1 MILISVLIRH
11 VVFNYFASCTHA
23 HIVLFKRTCR
33 LVAAH
38 EDFFVT
44 NDKKYQ
50 TCLIFGLHVTNDE
63 NAVNVART
71 RGNFVG
77 NYGLPLIK
85 TDRFKN
91 SFVPSKAS
99 KVML

>member
-1 MILISVLIRH
+1 MG
-11 VVFNYFASCTHA
+11 
-23 HIVLFKRTCR
+23 TCR

-44 NDKKYQ
+44 NDEKYQ

-71 RGNFVG
+71 RGNFVD
-77 NYGLPLIK
+77 PK
-85 TDRFKN
+85 FKR
-91 SFVPSKAS
+91 SKIQICSAIIQPHFDYCS
-99 KVML
+99 PVWDEFSAKLCKKMQKLQKRAARVVYII

>member
-1 MILISVLIRH
+1 MDRGSFEDILRIVFALH
-11 VVFNYFASCTHA
+11 VVFNYSASCTHV

-44 NDKKYQ
+44 NEEKYQ

-63 NAVNVART
+63 NAVNAART
-71 RGNFVG
+71 RGNFVD
-77 NYGLPLIK
+77 P
-85 TDRFKN
+85 TCHE
-91 SFVPSKAS
+91 
-99 KVML
+99 